1 LRESVIYRL
10 HVEVMLLDISRNNME
25 LVRSL
30 KAAVL
35 KDHGL
40 LFKLIIMLEERYLIL
55 VILLSIITVVLK
67 KY

>member
-1 LRESVIYRL
+1 LRESAICRL
-10 HVEVMLLDISRNNME
+10 HVQVMLLGISRNKIE
-25 LVRSL
+25 LVRSI

-55 VILLSIITVVLK
+55 EILLSIITVVLK